1 MSMFITRKQLKAA
14 IANRFPLEDKK
25 SIFKYLDILIEL
37 LKDRLIR
44 NMPIV
49 INNFGILAR
58 RKFQPRKIGNISNR
72 SSQIIVSERVF
83 LRPSSNFMSYFKDPD
98 NRKLFYM
105 VIKRKSEQ
113 TIRENKN
120 KRKKPIIW
128 GRHGRRYLGKI

>member
-72 SSQIIVSERVF
+72 SNQIIVSERVF

-120 KRKKPIIW
+120 KRKKPII
-128 GRHGRRYLGKI
+128 

>member
-120 KRKKPIIW
+120 KRKKPII
-128 GRHGRRYLGKI
+128 